1 MDNPEGERK
10 DTVASTEI
18 EITASDARTRLTELV
33 NRAEFGGERFKITRY
48 GKIVGAIVGASDYE
62 RLIAVA

>member
-1 MDNPEGERK
+1 METPDSGRK
-10 DTVASTEI
+10 DAAESTEI

-48 GKIVGAIVGASDYE
+48 GKIVGAIVGARDYE
-62 RLIAVA
+62 TLTSAA